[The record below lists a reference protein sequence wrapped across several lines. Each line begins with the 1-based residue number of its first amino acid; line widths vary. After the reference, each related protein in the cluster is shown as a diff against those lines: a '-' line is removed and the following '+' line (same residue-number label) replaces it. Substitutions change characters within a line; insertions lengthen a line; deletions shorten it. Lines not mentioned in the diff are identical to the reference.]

1 MNFAGKMRESQQEAS
16 ESEPKSDPGD
26 PGVSSDLSLPTS
38 SSGFTSKG
46 SKYDQINHL
55 WTDDETKK
63 IMTGQSAVE

>member
-16 ESEPKSDPGD
+16 ESEPKSD